1 MKVAILT
8 STLLNNIDKNVVEL
22 NATFK
27 TWSKAHEKVHE
38 VIDKR
43 LDSNSGDLKKINIKL
58 WGTISGVG
66 LLVCTLLLLYRFEI
80 IHFGLHTP
88 K

>member
-1 MKVAILT
+1 MEAADREK
-8 STLLNNIDKNVVEL
+8 LNNIDKNVVAMTTE
-22 NATFK
+22 FK
-27 TWSKAHEKVHE
+27 TWSKAHDKVHE

-43 LDSNSGDLKKINIKL
+43 LDSNSGDLKKINVKL
-58 WGTISGVG
+58 WGTISGIG
-66 LLVCTLLLLYRFEI
+66 LMVATFIILYRLEI